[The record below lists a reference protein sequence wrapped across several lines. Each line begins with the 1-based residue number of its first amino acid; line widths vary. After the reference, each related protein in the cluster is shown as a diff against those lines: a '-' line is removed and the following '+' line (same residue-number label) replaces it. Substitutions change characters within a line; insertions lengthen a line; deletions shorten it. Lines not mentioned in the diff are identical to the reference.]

1 MVQCKNQYIEYML
14 HVIINS
20 YIHSYSISN
29 VHRPHRLIPFATL
42 KRSTPVLSSLSCL
55 CLPLFLFL
63 QSQSQSH
70 DSYCAGSRQPLK
82 VQVFTVCRLRKSVE
96 LQTVRFVFQTSIL
109 SKVITGQ
116 EGETDAVGIH
126 FAPSATSGFFGENA
140 DDLGTCAQNKHLGPS
155 KLCGYAGVCMIQVP
169 SAPAVKVEE
178 ELEMK
183 RCTYR
188 Y

>member
-1 MVQCKNQYIEYML
+1 ML

-70 DSYCAGSRQPLK
+70 DSHCAGSRQRLK
-82 VQVFTVCRLRKSVE
+82 VPVFTVCRLRKSVE

-126 FAPSATSGFFGENA
+126 FAPSATSGFRENA
-140 DDLGTCAQNKHLGPS
+140 GDLGTCAQNKHLGTS
-155 KLCGYAGVCMIQVP
+155 KLCGYARVCMIQVP
-169 SAPAVKVEE
+169 SAPAAEGGREIRDEE
-178 ELEMK
+178 M
-183 RCTYR
+183 YV
-188 Y
+188 